1 MERITKLMLQLPGG
15 SRETSVYK
23 HNLPCVRSQT
33 SSVEADTKEPTSHL
47 NVNQNILIGENQ
59 TWRLLGSDVD
69 TCKLVCSWKQHVYCE
84 WWRLVRS
91 VYFHTGSSGKG
102 DEYEYSCRREH
113 QSLWREEV
121 NKVSEV
127 RTTSAVFY
135 LHRVLTESFSVL

>member
-1 MERITKLMLQLPGG
+1 MH
-15 SRETSVYK
+15 V
-23 HNLPCVRSQT
+23 
-33 SSVEADTKEPTSHL
+33 
-47 NVNQNILIGENQ
+47 NILLSYC
-59 TWRLLGSDVD
+59 R
-69 TCKLVCSWKQHVYCE
+69 CKL
-84 WWRLVRS
+84 S
-91 VYFHTGSSGKG
+91 VTRRGDISEISLFPSRKG